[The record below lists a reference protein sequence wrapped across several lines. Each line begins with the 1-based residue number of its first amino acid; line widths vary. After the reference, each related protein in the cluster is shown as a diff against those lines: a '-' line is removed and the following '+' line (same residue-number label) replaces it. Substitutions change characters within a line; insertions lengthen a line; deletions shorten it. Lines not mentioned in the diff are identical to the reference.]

1 MMGKSVWTEH
11 EDESLKQLIQQGL
24 SIHEMARIHKRT
36 REAIRRR
43 LYLHKTIQPTT
54 GSNESE
60 GYQFD
65 ELNEK
70 DNKEME
76 GDIEPVTEERVKPYI
91 TIFDTET
98 TALAPDRAKPHQT
111 DAWERCRVVQ
121 VAWEKYTHEG
131 QLVEQKC
138 VVVQPS
144 YEFESEAGALEA
156 HGITREKA
164 MQGITH
170 DEYIQLMCNLL
181 DDTEILVAHNI
192 HFDVNVT
199 ISELYRSAKG
209 RMHVS
214 KWNQVY
220 KECTHKMATNEFG
233 YEKNDDNKLPHV
245 YHKCKLPPLDNITL
259 HQADDDVRLCS
270 AIYFHLRGKV
280 GTRMYLNQPFCKNAI
295 VKRLG
300 GIYDPIKIKWFI
312 YDTNPFREELV
323 KLFS

>member
-1 MMGKSVWTEH
+1 MKGKSVWTAE
-11 EDESLKQLIQQGL
+11 EDASLKQLVQQGL
-24 SIHEMARIHKRT
+24 SIPEMAQIHKRT

-43 LYLHKTIQPTT
+43 LYLHRTIQTD
-54 GSNESE
+54 

-70 DNKEME
+70 DNIAMNCIASNQGEIKVKEE
-76 GDIEPVTEERVKPYI
+76 HVKPYI
-91 TIFDTET
+91 TVFDTET
-98 TALAPDRAKPHQT
+98 TSLAPERSKPHHT

-121 VAWEKYTHEG
+121 VAWEKYTHDG

-164 MQGITH
+164 MLGITH
-170 DEYIQLMCNLL
+170 EEYIQLMCDLL

-199 ISELYRSAKG
+199 ISELYRSPKG
-209 RMHVS
+209 RMHVA

-233 YEKNDDNKLPHV
+233 YEKTDDNKLPHV
-245 YHKCKLPPLDNITL
+245 YHKCKLPPMDNITL

-280 GTRMYLNQPFCKNAI
+280 GLRIYLNQPFCKNAI

-300 GIYDPIKIKWFI
+300 GIYDPVKIKWFI
-312 YDTNPFREELV
+312 YDTNPFREEV
-323 KLFS
+323 NKLFA